1 LEGVGQ
7 YILKKNLLKTGFGGV
22 YDDGSN
28 LVAAQ
33 WAMDNEVSDGAL
45 TPSNTLPCTV
55 AVITCILYLPDGCCM
70 PIAVRV
76 ISCATVSYESVVSIV
91 WFAAV

>member
-1 LEGVGQ
+1 LEVILTAALIHDILRDQPFQQITSFSNINHSLEGVGQ

-55 AVITCILYLPDGCCM
+55 AVSLM
-70 PIAVRV
+70 
-76 ISCATVSYESVVSIV
+76 
-91 WFAAV
+91 AAVCL